1 MYGGQIMI
9 TIIAGVYGVGVVLAI
24 VGVFMYRSKI
34 KNSNPQSTYTQE
46 ENTGIPLSGG
56 VEHLKII
63 CK

>member
-1 MYGGQIMI
+1 MYGGQIMV
-9 TIIAGVYGVGVVLAI
+9 TIIASVYGVGVVLAI

-34 KNSNPQSTYTQE
+34 KNSNPQSTCTRM
-46 ENTGIPLSGG
+46 ENTGAPLSGG